1 MSSDTGRNRQQ
12 GIALIMSLIFLLL
25 LGIAATALLDTVVWQ
40 NRLGVAQQQARSLFQ
55 SLHGR
60 LEAASHDNNALRE
73 ITQTAQAGDPINW
86 PQSAEAGF
94 GSRPS
99 PGGDQTL
106 SLSVE
111 LLRPGYDCLVTGYS
125 SGSCLPLELRGDG
138 ERAVGQADAV
148 QTLGLVVET
157 INVSSGGDSRA
168 GIFTGHREELL
179 P

>member
-1 MSSDTGRNRQQ
+1 MSSRIGGRRQR

-25 LGIAATALLDTVVWQ
+25 LAIAATVLLDTVVWQ

-60 LEAASHDNNALRE
+60 LEAASHDNITIRTV
-73 ITQTAQAGDPINW
+73 TQTAQAGEPLDW
-86 PQSAEAGF
+86 PQSAEVGP
-94 GSRPS
+94 GLPPS
-99 PGGDQTL
+99 APGGQTL

-111 LLRPGYDCLVTGYS
+111 LLRPGYDCLVSGYS

-138 ERAVGQADAV
+138 KRAVGQVDSFQA
-148 QTLGLVVET
+148 LGLVVET
-157 INVSSGGDSRA
+157 INISSGGDSRA
-168 GIFTGHREELL
+168 GIFTGHREEQT